1 MFALVFNYT
10 HKSHLM
16 LHMQFLT
23 PDRTSF
29 DQSLQKHIK
38 QLEVTVRYVLIIHMY
53 TIAKLSSRN
62 IMSKLQTVIYTYTST
77 ISAFLLILSS
87 TISSLSSC
95 VSQSL
100 SGTSSLLLEFLHFK
114 VLQ

>member
-1 MFALVFNYT
+1 MFTLVFNYT
-10 HKSHLM
+10 HESHLM
-16 LHMQFLT
+16 LHIQFLT
-23 PDRTSF
+23 PDRISF
-29 DQSLQKHIK
+29 DQLLQKHIK
-38 QLEVTVRYVLIIHMY
+38 QLEAIVKYVLAIHMY
-53 TIAKLSSRN
+53 TIVKLSSCN
-62 IMSKLQTVIYTYTST
+62 IISKLQTVIYTYTST

-100 SGTSSLLLEFLHFK
+100 SGSSSLLLEFLRFK